1 MCSYNS
7 INGVPTCAEP
17 GLLNHVLR
25 DQFGFEGFVVSD
37 YDAWVF
43 MSIRDGPTP
52 YAETVPEA
60 AALGIRAGLDQ
71 EGGGNGCVQT
81 LPDLVKNGT
90 VNSSAVA
97 AAFRRLFR
105 VRLRLGMLDPP
116 TAVPYNTIQKS
127 VAASE
132 PHLGVALRAA
142 RESICLYKNEA
153 VISRTWV
160 QNKTNATAYHESSA
174 EDKGN
179 DGGAT
184 GAAALPLRLPAGKP
198 WKLLLTGAQ
207 GNSSAA
213 LIGNYAES

>member
-7 INGVPTCAEP
+7 INSVPTCAEP

-37 YDAWVF
+37 YDAWMF
-43 MSIRDGPTP
+43 MSIRDGPKP
-52 YAETVPEA
+52 YAKTVREA
-60 AALGIRAGLDQ
+60 AIFGIRAGLDQ

-90 VNSSAVA
+90 VNASAVA
-97 AAFRRLFR
+97 AAFRRIFR

-116 TAVPYNTIQKS
+116 TAVPYNTIEKS

-142 RESICLYKNEA
+142 RESICLYKNEN
-153 VISRTWV
+153 ITSRTRV
-160 QNKTNATAYHESSA
+160 QKKVDTAAYHEA
-174 EDKGN
+174 LAKDADV
-179 DGGAT
+179 DGDAT
-184 GAAALPLRLPAGKP
+184 RAALPLRPPADKP
-198 WKLLLTGAQ
+198 WKLLLAGAQ